1 MVFASHSFILFLFA
15 CVLVYAAAGRL
26 DDRLGKYVII
36 VFSIAFYSYWKPA
49 YTLILLGSIVANFA
63 LARVILAF
71 SGRRWVVWLVVL
83 GVAGN
88 LLALGYYKYLVFLVT
103 TLNLFVDH
111 PLPVPDILLPIGI
124 SFFTFQQIGFL
135 VDYYRGRVDAPRF
148 SDYLFI
154 VSFFPHSIAGPIVR
168 IAELQPLLVAR
179 QAWKLRADELAVGFT
194 IFAIGLFKKTVL
206 VDPIAQ
212 YVDAMYF
219 AAAQGTPMGFV
230 DGWAAATA
238 YGFQIYFDF
247 SGYSDMA
254 IGLAYLFGVKLPV
267 NFFSPYRAASIR
279 EFWRRW
285 HITLSRFL
293 RDYLFIPLG
302 GSRHGLPRTVLAL
315 LITMALGGL
324 WHGANWTFVV
334 WGLLHGAYLSINHI
348 SRQLGLGASMPP
360 AVRSMF
366 RPLSVLLTF
375 AAVSFAWVFFRADS
389 VATAMVLVRG
399 MAGLQG
405 WHTAAES
412 ELISM
417 LPVYCLIVWAMPNTL
432 ELFRGFLPALHVED
446 YYAANKPGWL
456 ERRLTFDFSRR
467 WAMTAAGVFIIA
479 WLAISNLSPFIYFQ
493 F

>member
-15 CVLVYAAAGRL
+15 CIFLYWLAGRF
-26 DDRLGKYVII
+26 DDRAGKYVII
-36 VFSIAFYSYWKPA
+36 AFSIAFYAYWKPS
-49 YTLILLGSIVANFA
+49 YTFVLLGSIVANFTLARLVLA
-63 LARVILAF
+63 LA
-71 SGRRWVVWLVVL
+71 GRREALWLVVA

-88 LLALGYYKYLVFLVT
+88 LLTLGYYKYFAFLITSLNVFVE
-103 TLNLFVDH
+103 H
-111 PLPVPDILLPIGI
+111 RLPVPDILLPIGI

-135 VDYYRGRVDAPRF
+135 VDYYRGRVDTPRF

-154 VSFFPHSIAGPIVR
+154 VAFFPHSIAGPIVR
-168 IAELQPLLVAR
+168 IGELQPILVAR
-179 QAWKLRADELAVGFT
+179 QAWRLRADELAVGFT

-206 VDPIAQ
+206 VDPISQ
-212 YVDAMYF
+212 FVDGMYY
-219 AAAQGTPMGFV
+219 AAAQGVPMGFV
-230 DGWAAATA
+230 DGWVAGIA

-302 GSRHGLPRTVLAL
+302 GSRHGMPRTVAAL
-315 LITMALGGL
+315 MVTMTLGGL

-334 WGLLHGAYLSINHI
+334 WGALHGAFLSINHL
-348 SRQLGLGASMPP
+348 SRQFDLGARIP
-360 AVRSMF
+360 AAI
-366 RPLSVLLTF
+366 RPALHPLAVLTTF

-389 VATAMVLVRG
+389 VATAMVLVKG
-399 MAGLQG
+399 MAGLGG
-405 WHTAAES
+405 WHTVAPS
-412 ELISM
+412 ELYLL
-417 LPVYCLIVWAMPNTL
+417 LPVYCAIVWVMPNTL
-432 ELFRGFLPALHVED
+432 ELFRRFRPAIHAED
-446 YYAANKPGWL
+446 YDADNPPGRI
-456 ERRLTFDFSRR
+456 ERRLAFDFSSR
-467 WAMTAAGVFIIA
+467 WAILAAAIFIIA
-479 WLAISNLSPFIYFQ
+479 WLSISNLSPFIYFQ